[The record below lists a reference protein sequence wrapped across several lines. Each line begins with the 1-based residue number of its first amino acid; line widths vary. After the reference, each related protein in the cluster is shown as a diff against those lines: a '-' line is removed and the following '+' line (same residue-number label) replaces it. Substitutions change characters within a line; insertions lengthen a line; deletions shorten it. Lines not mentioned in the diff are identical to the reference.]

1 MAVQAEQDKDPA
13 KDLAKKTGEGAPNPN
28 KVVPLTPAYVPTPS
42 EQEARDAGAPG
53 GGGQPAVSS
62 YDGKNKFQVPLSRNP
77 AFTQGT
83 GPAFQGFAQYSGGGS
98 VQFGDYDVA
107 MNSGFLSAPDDLRVL
122 VADAAGGDLMKYDTV
137 YKEAVY
143 RASMARQ
150 AGDLEI
156 TVESVLRGWQKSGY
170 PNKPS
175 GGGGGPFST
184 TSRSVQ
190 LTDGGS
196 ARQILNGAL
205 TRFLGREATDIEQ
218 RAFLKSLNV
227 NETNNPTVSV
237 TKGSRSGQNTTSSTN
252 TTGGFNR
259 DDFADRFAKSQE
271 GYAEYQTATTY
282 LDAFIE
288 SLQDPT
294 RAI

>member
-1 MAVQAEQDKDPA
+1 MTVQAEEP
-13 KDLAKKTGEGAPNPN
+13 KDLEKETGDGKPNPS
-28 KVVPLTPAYVPTPS
+28 KVIPLTPSYVPTPS
-42 EQEARDAGAPG
+42 EQEVINAGAPG
-53 GGGQPAVSS
+53 GGEPAVSS
-62 YDGKNKFQVPLSRNP
+62 YDGKNKFQVPLLRNP
-77 AFTQGT
+77 VNTPGT
-83 GPAFQGFAQYSGGGS
+83 GPAFQGFAQYSGGGLT
-98 VQFGDYDVA
+98 FGDYDVA
-107 MNSGFLSAPDDLRVL
+107 MNSGFFGAPEDLRVM